1 MITDIPPKKPGERQ
15 EYLRSEAMVTI
26 KLPAPEPFRL
36 LAKQLEEAMDSEDR
50 KRIQTICNAIAKQV
64 SESFAVPPPK
74 VRVLGLR
81 PLEEGEKHVDELFGD
96 YDFETKLIRL
106 WMRTAVLGKMT
117 SYGTFLS
124 TLCHELCHHLDV
136 VHFDFDN
143 TYHTR
148 GFYERAGLLYSHAR
162 GVPNRVLVWTRQK
175 NGVLRINWP
184 ATMKGSKG

>member
-1 MITDIPPKKPGERQ
+1 MITDLPPRDPTERQ
-15 EYLRSEAMVTI
+15 EYLRSEAMLTI
-26 KLPAPEPFRL
+26 KLPPAEPLRSV
-36 LAKQLEEAMDSEDR
+36 AKDLEAAMTSEDR
-50 KRIQTICNAIAKQV
+50 KKIQSTCNVIAKHV
-64 SESFAVPPPK
+64 SESFDVQSPK

-81 PLEEGEKHVDELFGD
+81 PLEEGDRQVDELFGD
-96 YDFETKLIRL
+96 YDLETKLIRL

-136 VHFDFDN
+136 VHFDFEN
-143 TYHTR
+143 TFHTR

-184 ATMKGSKG
+184 ATMKGSKK

>member
-1 MITDIPPKKPGERQ
+1 MITDLPPRDPTERQ
-15 EYLRSEAMVTI
+15 EYLRSEAMLAI
-26 KLPAPEPFRL
+26 KLPPAEPLRSV
-36 LAKQLEEAMDSEDR
+36 AKDLEAAMTSEDR
-50 KRIQTICNAIAKQV
+50 KKIQSICNVIAKHV
-64 SESFAVPPPK
+64 SDSFDVQSPK

-81 PLEEGEKHVDELFGD
+81 PLEEGDRQVDELFGD
-96 YDFETKLIRL
+96 YDLETKLIRL

-136 VHFDFDN
+136 VHFDFEN
-143 TYHTR
+143 TFHTR

-184 ATMKGSKG
+184 ATMKGSKK

>member
-1 MITDIPPKKPGERQ
+1 MITDLPPSDPTERQ
-15 EYLRSEAMVTI
+15 EYLRSEAMLAI
-26 KLPAPEPFRL
+26 KLPPAEPLRSV
-36 LAKQLEEAMDSEDR
+36 AKDLEAAMTSEDR
-50 KRIQTICNAIAKQV
+50 KKIQSICNVIAKHV
-64 SESFAVPPPK
+64 SESFDVQSPK

-81 PLEEGEKHVDELFGD
+81 PLEEGDRQVDELFGD
-96 YDFETKLIRL
+96 YDLEIKLIRL

-136 VHFDFDN
+136 VHFDFEN
-143 TYHTR
+143 TFHTR

-184 ATMKGSKG
+184 ATMKGSKK

>member
-1 MITDIPPKKPGERQ
+1 MITDVPPRNPTERQ
-15 EYLRSEAMVTI
+15 EFLRSEAMVTI
-26 KLPAPEPFRL
+26 PLPATEPLRL
-36 LAKQLEEAMDSEDR
+36 VAKQLEEAMESEDR
-50 KRIQTICNAIAKQV
+50 KQIQALCNDIAKQV
-64 SESFAVPPPK
+64 SESFGVKSPK

-81 PLEEGEKHVDELFGD
+81 PLEEDGAHVDELFGD
-96 YDFETKLIRL
+96 YDLDTKLIRL
-106 WMRTAVLGKMT
+106 WMRTAVLGKVT

-136 VHFDFDN
+136 VLFNFEN
-143 TYHTR
+143 TFHTR

-184 ATMKGSKG
+184 ATMKGSKR

>member
-1 MITDIPPKKPGERQ
+1 MITDIPPKDAAERQ
-15 EYLRSEAMVTI
+15 EFLRSEAMVTI
-26 KLPAPEPFRL
+26 KLPEAEPLRL
-36 LAKQLEEAMDSEDR
+36 LAKELEEAMVGEDR
-50 KRIQTICNAIAKQV
+50 RKIQSACNAIAEQV
-64 SESFAVPPPK
+64 SEGFNVQVPK

-81 PLEEGEKHVDELFGD
+81 PLEEEGKHVDELFGD
-96 YDFETKLIRL
+96 YDFEKRLIRL

-136 VHFDFDN
+136 VHFNFEN

-162 GVPNRVLVWTRQK
+162 GVPNRVLVWNRQK

-184 ATMKGSKG
+184 ATMHSSKR

>member
-1 MITDIPPKKPGERQ
+1 MITDLPPKDPTERQ
-15 EYLRSEAMVTI
+15 EYLRSEAMVTL
-26 KLPAPEPFRL
+26 KLPAPEPLRTF
-36 LAKQLEEAMDSEDR
+36 AHQLEEAMGREDR
-50 KRIQTICNAIAKQV
+50 KKIQTLCNSIASEV
-64 SESFAVPPPK
+64 SDSYGVKAPK

-81 PLEEGEKHVDELFGD
+81 PLEDDGGYVDELFGD

-136 VHFDFDN
+136 VHFQFAN
-143 TYHTR
+143 TFHTR

-162 GVPNRVLVWTRQK
+162 AVPNRVLVWTRQK